1 MATPWFMY
9 HVNKGYGDYGGKF
22 HDGWDFGAPSK
33 TPLISLTGGKVTSH
47 TGWYPWGGEIDTKG
61 GLLGSGVTETFA
73 HADRIDVKPGQTI
86 YPGQQVGLSGG
97 ENLPKQYS
105 DGPHVHYSLFGG
117 APWDNTKSIDPSNF
131 LGSVRL
137 SGTPPG
143 GVGTILGSTGDAV
156 GDAINKAYANAE
168 TAVGAMVKR
177 IGWYVLGFVLI
188 LIGVFLLYTKTLAV
202 VGGKVADKAA
212 PIVGKA
218 AKAAL
223 L

>member
-1 MATPWFMY
+1 MTTPWFLY

-61 GLLGSGVTETFA
+61 GLLGAGVTETFA

-117 APWDNTKSIDPSNF
+117 APWDNSKAIDPSTF
-131 LGSVRL
+131 LGSVRNN
-137 SGTPPG
+137 
-143 GVGTILGSTGDAV
+143 GVGTALGSLGATGDVLADQV
-156 GDAINKAYANAE
+156 GKLYSQAE
-168 TAVGAMVKR
+168 TAIGKMVKR
-177 IGWYVLGFVLI
+177 IGWLVLGMLLVL
-188 LIGVFLLYTKTLAV
+188 LGLWLLYSKTMSAV
-202 VGGKVADKAA
+202 AYRAANDAA
-212 PIVGKA
+212 PILGKA
-218 AKAAL
+218 AML
-223 L
+223 